1 MSINSDLEVKGSI
14 TEGDRAL
21 ALFTD
26 RYSFTR
32 LLAERIHEPPS
43 EKILFFHG
51 AGGNE
56 KSLLLKHLRQNICKR
71 LMTEQ
76 WA

>member
-1 MSINSDLEVKGSI
+1 MSIDSDLQAKASI

-32 LLAERIHEPPS
+32 LMAERIHEPPS

-51 AGGNE
+51 VGVMA
-56 KSLLLKHLRQNICKR
+56 SRCC
-71 LMTEQ
+71 
-76 WA
+76 